1 MYLTVLNILEKR
13 LRSVPFLIEESGEI
27 RINSTN
33 PNDNDESCIV
43 SLTKKFYEYSQD
55 WRK

>member
-1 MYLTVLNILEKR
+1 MYLTVLNVYEKK
-13 LRSVPFLIEESGEI
+13 LRSVPFLIQKNGEI
-27 RINSTN
+27 KINSTN